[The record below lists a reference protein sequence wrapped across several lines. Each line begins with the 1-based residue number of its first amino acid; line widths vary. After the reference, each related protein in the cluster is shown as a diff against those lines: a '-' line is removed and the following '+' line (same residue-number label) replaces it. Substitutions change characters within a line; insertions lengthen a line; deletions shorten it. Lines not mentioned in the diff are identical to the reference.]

1 MKLIVGAIELVNE
14 KKRII
19 IYSRIILRNFNI
31 KI

>member
-1 MKLIVGAIELVNE
+1 MKLIVSAIELVNE